1 VPVETL
7 PQGPPLIMRQIDAW
21 NLYWQ
26 SFVRSIPHGTWGRAR
41 DSWWTIIPGASE
53 TSPPAFCGLQ
63 GWDNTQRSRD
73 YLEMANDFD
82 WRRGGLEKLMEMA
95 DGGMD
100 VYYVKFTSLAR
111 GWLGDVN
118 KMWEDIKYLNPLLG
132 RGNRSRDSATDTA
145 SVLPRLGL
153 IEKHLNC

>member
-1 VPVETL
+1 
-7 PQGPPLIMRQIDAW
+7 
-21 NLYWQ
+21 
-26 SFVRSIPHGTWGRAR
+26 
-41 DSWWTIIPGASE
+41 
-53 TSPPAFCGLQ
+53 
-63 GWDNTQRSRD
+63 
-73 YLEMANDFD
+73 MANDFD

-100 VYYVKFTSLAR
+100 VYYLKFTSLAR

-118 KMWEDIKYLNPLLG
+118 KMWEDIKYPNPLLG
-132 RGNRSRDSATDTA
+132 RGSRNRDSATDTT